1 MQWTDSPCINNDSP
15 HPDFYPSQL
24 RRNMNQ
30 STNERAAF
38 PHLRTDQPLESAL
51 WGGKPSGIRRSH
63 GGSKIHGHLWLYD
76 VLSMSPVTS
85 KLPELWRKTAPPC
98 QSPSVQPSPT
108 PPPPSRSNFL
118 PHLTTVTELLLLAVL
133 KLSFAAEQR
142 LLQPIDKNFI
152 RRQALLCGVRG
163 GEMF

>member
-38 PHLRTDQPLESAL
+38 PHLRTDQPLVSAL
-51 WGGKPSGIRRSH
+51 WGGETKWNSTQSWRQQNPC
-63 GGSKIHGHLWLYD
+63 GHLWLYD

-98 QSPSVQPSPT
+98 QSPSVQPSPL
-108 PPPPSRSNFL
+108 PPSRSNFL

-142 LLQPIDKNFI
+142 LLQPIDKIFI

>member
-1 MQWTDSPCINNDSP
+1 MILHIQTSILPSSEGIWISRLMRELPFPTWEQTNHWSP
-15 HPDFYPSQL
+15 HCEGGNQVEFDAVMEAAKSMVICGCMTFYPWVQ
-24 RRNMNQ
+24 
-30 STNERAAF
+30 
-38 PHLRTDQPLESAL
+38 
-51 WGGKPSGIRRSH
+51 
-63 GGSKIHGHLWLYD
+63 
-76 VLSMSPVTS
+76 SPVNCLS
-85 KLPELWRKTAPPC
+85 SEERLHLPASPPLS
-98 QSPSVQPSPT
+98 SP

-142 LLQPIDKNFI
+142 LLQLIDKNFI

>member
-108 PPPPSRSNFL
+108 PQP
-118 PHLTTVTELLLLAVL
+118 VELLAALNNCNWTAIVSSLEAVV
-133 KLSFAAEQR
+133 
-142 LLQPIDKNFI
+142 
-152 RRQALLCGVRG
+152 CGRTKVIATDW
-163 GEMF
+163 